1 MSDKYSMFVVFRN
14 RKVVGFYHSLE
25 TAARKRRGCTA
36 VKITFEF
43 NWNGLQDV
51 EIEKLIL

>member
-1 MSDKYSMFVVFRN
+1 MSDKRSMFVVFRN

-51 EIEKLIL
+51 EVEKLIL